1 MTGRRAVSGWCV
13 LVASLAIASTG
24 VLPARPQTGSGW
36 QDLLAGDSLEAW
48 VDERGHPVA
57 AGWAVKDG
65 VLSRVSKSGSIFTS
79 KTYENFELEFEWKI
93 APRGNSGLKYRM
105 QRTKDGRWL
114 GPEYQVLDDAIL
126 RDARNS
132 NTSAGSLYEIIEPAA
147 DKPLKPVGE
156 YNLARVV
163 VHGSTIEHWLNGRK
177 ILQIDTAG
185 DDWRQRLAKSKFS
198 RAEGAAEWFA
208 RKAGPIMIQDHGS
221 EVWFRGIRI
230 RVTVAAD
237 AGP

>member
-1 MTGRRAVSGWCV
+1 MTGRSAVSGLCV
-13 LVASLAIASTG
+13 LVASLAIVSIA
-24 VLPARPQTGSGW
+24 VPAPAQTAGGW
-36 QDLLAGDSLEAW
+36 QDLLAGDSLQAW
-48 VDERGHPVA
+48 VDEREKPVS
-57 AGWAVKDG
+57 AGWVVKDG
-65 VLSRVSKSGSIFTS
+65 VLSRATKAGSIFTS
-79 KTYENFELEFEWKI
+79 RKYGDFELEFEWKI

-163 VHGSTIEHWLNGRK
+163 VRGSTIEHWLNGTK
-177 ILQIDTAG
+177 ILQIDTAS
-185 DDWRQRLAKSKFS
+185 DDWRRRLAKSKFS
-198 RAEGAAEWFA
+198 RAEGAADWFA
-208 RKAGPIMIQDHGS
+208 RKAGPVMIQDHGS
-221 EVWFRGIRI
+221 EVWFRRIRI
-230 RVTVAAD
+230 RELTAGN